1 MNHFYKKISFSIV
14 IVVLTVFGGV
24 SASAQTKIAILYSGY
39 TEKFTDNN
47 SPKVIDQITI
57 WELFLMEEK
66 IPYVVIYDRDLESGI
81 SDDFD
86 ILILPSV
93 NSISL
98 EELKSM
104 KEFLNEGKSI
114 LSVGSKLSL
123 DENGVFN
130 GSGNLNEL
138 FGIKSEEYIG
148 EQLSFFNHLN
158 FNPIFY
164 NNNKFDGVL
173 QISTKNLPMICDIQ
187 TLTNTSL
194 GYIKINEYNNYQTS
208 IVYGLQGNGKF
219 VWTGFNIDD
228 VAGGKNDVEEYK
240 NIIVNS
246 LNWLDKKPDLFLNNY
261 PLGKNSSTIIMIENN
276 YGLTS
281 ELIDKLN
288 QDGVEPCLII
298 APEQKISDKIKT
310 KIKQENYILDLSNIF
325 INEDEPEQK
334 YVDELIKINERL
346 EFPIKTVLIPKSLTN
361 NKAALN
367 SLSDAGINIFLFP
380 NNASGMPALENNKF
394 LILPYYFDDQNE
406 YDTGGVN
413 FITYNSKIDCDR
425 NTEDDFL
432 IKISKI
438 ESSDS
443 WVTTLSSLR
452 DWWVSRNNISAS
464 IFTAGENSANL
475 VISNNNM
482 QEIDNIKL
490 ILNWSY
496 EYNINQLVVNYG
508 NEIIDYSASK
518 TGEINLLIEKLGARQ
533 TKRINMIFNKE

>member
-24 SASAQTKIAILYSGY
+24 SASAQTKMAILYSGY

-47 SPKVIDQITI
+47 SPKVINQITI

-66 IPYVVIYDRDLESGI
+66 IPYAVIYDRDLESGI

-98 EELKSM
+98 GELKSM
-104 KEFLNEGKSI
+104 KEFLKEGKSI

-123 DENGVFN
+123 DENGIFN
-130 GSGNLNEL
+130 GFENLNEL
-138 FGIKSEEYIG
+138 FEIKCEEYIG
-148 EQLSFFNHLN
+148 EQPSFFNYLN

-164 NNNKFDGVL
+164 NNNKFDGIL

-194 GYIKINEYNNYQTS
+194 GYIKINAYNNYQTS

-228 VAGGKNDVEEYK
+228 VVGGKNDVEEYK

-246 LNWLDKKPDLFLNNY
+246 LNWLDKKPDLYLGDY
-261 PLGKNSSTIIMIENN
+261 PPGKNSSTIIMIRNN
-276 YGLTS
+276 YGLTP

-288 QDGVEPCLII
+288 QDGVEPCLVI

-325 INEDEPEQK
+325 ISEDESEQK
-334 YVDELIKINERL
+334 YVDELIKINEGL
-346 EFPIKTVLIPKSLTN
+346 EFPIKTVLIPKSLTD

-367 SLSDAGINIFLFP
+367 SLNDAGINIFLFP

-394 LILPYYFDDQNE
+394 IILPYYFDDQNE

-452 DWWVSRNNISAS
+452 DWWVSRKNISAS

-475 VISNNNM
+475 VISNNNL
-482 QEIDNIKL
+482 QEIDNLEL
-490 ILNWSY
+490 IINWSY
-496 EYNINQLVVNYG
+496 QYNINQLVINYG
-508 NEIIDYSASK
+508 NEIIDYSASE

-533 TKRINMIFNKE
+533 TKRINMVFNKE

>member
-104 KEFLNEGKSI
+104 KEFLDEGKSI

-187 TLTNTSL
+187 TLKNPLL
-194 GYIKINEYNNYQTS
+194 GYMKINGYNR
-208 IVYGLQGNGKF
+208 IWDCGNSVW
-219 VWTGFNIDD
+219 VWT
-228 VAGGKNDVEEYK
+228 
-240 NIIVNS
+240 
-246 LNWLDKKPDLFLNNY
+246 
-261 PLGKNSSTIIMIENN
+261 
-276 YGLTS
+276 
-281 ELIDKLN
+281 
-288 QDGVEPCLII
+288 
-298 APEQKISDKIKT
+298 
-310 KIKQENYILDLSNIF
+310 
-325 INEDEPEQK
+325 
-334 YVDELIKINERL
+334 
-346 EFPIKTVLIPKSLTN
+346 
-361 NKAALN
+361 
-367 SLSDAGINIFLFP
+367 
-380 NNASGMPALENNKF
+380 
-394 LILPYYFDDQNE
+394 
-406 YDTGGVN
+406 
-413 FITYNSKIDCDR
+413 
-425 NTEDDFL
+425 
-432 IKISKI
+432 
-438 ESSDS
+438 
-443 WVTTLSSLR
+443 R
-452 DWWVSRNNISAS
+452 D
-464 IFTAGENSANL
+464 
-475 VISNNNM
+475 
-482 QEIDNIKL
+482 
-490 ILNWSY
+490 
-496 EYNINQLVVNYG
+496 
-508 NEIIDYSASK
+508 
-518 TGEINLLIEKLGARQ
+518 
-533 TKRINMIFNKE
+533 